1 MTDSALV
8 SEGDAGRGLGRDT
21 LVVTACT
28 LLSRVTGFV
37 RVLVAAAVLSN
48 GVLGDTYHA
57 ANTVP
62 NLVFELVA
70 GGVLQAFLVP
80 TFVAARRSGGD
91 DELGRTAGV
100 VTAMLSLFL
109 GLLALVLMLTAP
121 LITSLLVADDGA
133 AGLVADKR
141 AVMTPMLLVF
151 LPQIV
156 FYGIGMVTTA
166 ALAARRRFAAAALAP
181 AVNNVVVI
189 ACYLLY
195 RASRVG
201 EEATLD
207 LDRVQF
213 WLLAGGTTLA
223 VIVFTAVPGIVLHR
237 QGVSWR
243 PRWEPSHPAVGALR
257 RSVGWA
263 VISVA
268 GTLVPMAAAIVLGY
282 RVEGGVAV
290 FAMAWAFFVLP
301 HALVAVPIATA
312 VSPRVAETWQ
322 RHDRRATGVLIDRSA
337 RLIVPLLLVSGAAL
351 VALSW
356 PVARVASSFGQA
368 ASQGVAPIAHALAM
382 FGLGLLGYGMSFTM
396 LRILFSLGEVKGA
409 SLLVVAAAAV
419 GVVIM
424 IVLAMWF
431 SDPNRAAASAL
442 GYGITQTLAAA
453 LLTLRARRVTGSPTF
468 AAIGRVGIGSLVA
481 ATVSGLV
488 MFVLQLQFA
497 ETFAA
502 SLLAIA
508 VAAIAGAVVFVGL
521 VGHLVGVSL
530 WSLVGRGS
538 RG

>member
-1 MTDSALV
+1 MTDAASSA
-8 SEGDAGRGLGRDT
+8 EGDAGQGLGRDT
-21 LVVTACT
+21 LVVTMCT
-28 LLSRVTGFV
+28 LLSRVTGFA

-91 DELGRTAGV
+91 EELGRTAGV
-100 VTAMLSLFL
+100 VTAVLSVFL
-109 GLLALVLMLTAP
+109 GLLALVLMLSAP
-121 LITSLLVADDGA
+121 LITAVLVADDGA
-133 AGLVADKR
+133 AGVVADKR

-181 AVNNVVVI
+181 AVNNIVVI
-189 ACYLLY
+189 TCYLLY

-207 LDRVQF
+207 LDRLQF

-223 VIVFTAVPGIVLHR
+223 VIVFTAVPGVVLHR

-243 PRWEPSHPAVGALR
+243 PRWELRHPAVGALR

-263 VISVA
+263 VLSVA

-301 HALVAVPIATA
+301 HALIAVPIATA
-312 VSPRVAETWQ
+312 VSPRVAESWQ
-322 RHDRRATGVLIDRSA
+322 QHDRAATGALIERTA

-351 VALSW
+351 MALSW

-382 FGLGLLGYGMSFTM
+382 FGVGLLGYGMSFTM
-396 LRILFSLGEVKGA
+396 LRILFSLGEVRGA
-409 SLLVVAAAAV
+409 SLLVVAAAVA
-419 GVVIM
+419 GVVVM
-424 IVLAMWF
+424 VLLAMWF
-431 SDPNRAAASAL
+431 PDADRSAASAL
-442 GYGITQTLAAA
+442 GYGITQTLAAGM
-453 LLTLRARRVTGSPTF
+453 LTLRTRRVTGYPTF
-468 AAIGRVGIGSLVA
+468 AAVGRVGIGSVVA
-481 ATVSGLV
+481 ASVAGLV

-497 ETFAA
+497 ESVVA
-502 SLLAIA
+502 SLLAIV
-508 VAAIAGAVVFVGL
+508 VAAAAGGVVFAVL
-521 VGHLVGVSL
+521 VGRLVGVSL
-530 WSLVGRGS
+530 WALVGRGDH
-538 RG
+538 G